1 MKIAE
6 AKVLQNTS
14 RNVIYTEIYYP
25 PIAKNF
31 VYSGGILND
40 NRQSRYLHLK
50 FLLEQTV
57 VASNKIL
64 VIDDTTVVRVKVR
77 EMLPPG
83 NFEVLEAKDGLEGLN
98 FILQEKLS
106 LIMLDFLL
114 PKMSGWEVFQKV
126 QADPELRKIPLVIMS
141 GRKEEVTEKITEPFE
156 YFEFLGKPFDQKQ
169 LINAIKLAMTKAKLP
184 RPELVP
190 VGAASV
196 KNGTVATSGVT
207 TATATP
213 TAANTAMPT
222 AASNATPTA
231 ANTAMPTAASN
242 ATPTAGG
249 ASDAEIS
256 ALNEKIVKMQAE
268 IDGLKKQLTQVVTF
282 IKQKIK

>member
-1 MKIAE
+1 LKRAP

-14 RNVIYTEIYYP
+14 SNVIYTEIYYP
-25 PIAKNF
+25 PIARNF
-31 VYSGGILND
+31 VYSGRILKD
-40 NRQSRYLHLK
+40 NRQNRYLHLK

-83 NFEVLEAKDGLEGLN
+83 NFEVLEAKDGVEGLN

-114 PKMSGWEVFQKV
+114 PKMSGWEVFQQV
-126 QADPELRKIPLVIMS
+126 QANPELRKIPLVIMS

-184 RPELVP
+184 RPELVA
-190 VGAASV
+190 VGAAVAVKNSTVAISSV
-196 KNGTVATSGVT
+196 ANGTVAT
-207 TATATP
+207 P
-213 TAANTAMPT
+213 TAATP
-222 AASNATPTA
+222 SIATPSIA
-231 ANTAMPTAASN
+231 APSVT
-242 ATPTAGG
+242 TPTAGG
-249 ASDAEIS
+249 ASDAEIN

>member
-1 MKIAE
+1 M
-6 AKVLQNTS
+6 
-14 RNVIYTEIYYP
+14 
-25 PIAKNF
+25 
-31 VYSGGILND
+31 
-40 NRQSRYLHLK
+40 
-50 FLLEQTV
+50 
-57 VASNKIL
+57 ASNKIL

-169 LINAIKLAMTKAKLP
+169 LIGAIKLAMAKAKQP
-184 RPELVP
+184 RPELVAL
-190 VGAASV
+190 GAGVTV
-196 KNGTVATSGVT
+196 KNGTSSTSSIANSKVVAPSVATSSV
-207 TATATP
+207 ATSSVATP
-213 TAANTAMPT
+213 T
-222 AASNATPTA
+222 TPST
-231 ANTAMPTAASN
+231 
-242 ATPTAGG
+242 GG
-249 ASDAEIS
+249 VSEAEIN

>member
-1 MKIAE
+1 M
-6 AKVLQNTS
+6 
-14 RNVIYTEIYYP
+14 
-25 PIAKNF
+25 
-31 VYSGGILND
+31 
-40 NRQSRYLHLK
+40 
-50 FLLEQTV
+50 
-57 VASNKIL
+57 ASNKIL

-83 NFEVLEAKDGLEGLN
+83 NFEVLEAKDGVEGLN

-169 LINAIKLAMTKAKLP
+169 LIGAIKLAMAKAKQP
-184 RPELVP
+184 RPELVA
-190 VGAASV
+190 VGAGVSV
-196 KNGTVATSGVT
+196 KNSTLPTSAVPNSTVVPPSVVIPSVATPSTGGV
-207 TATATP
+207 
-213 TAANTAMPT
+213 
-222 AASNATPTA
+222 SE
-231 ANTAMPTAASN
+231 
-242 ATPTAGG
+242 
-249 ASDAEIS
+249 AEIN